1 MKPVHVAPEEAL
13 DLAKI
18 MGAKTVIPMH
28 WGTFPL
34 GEDLPKEGK
43 TRFLAAPAPGIKKV
57 LMRIGETLDLN
68 GL

>member
-1 MKPVHVAPEEAL
+1 L
-13 DLAKI
+13 NIAKI
-18 MGAKTVIPMH
+18 MSVKTVIPMH

-43 TRFLAAPAPGIKKV
+43 ARFLAAPAKDIKKI
-57 LMRIGETLDLN
+57 MIRIGKTLDLN

>member
-1 MKPVHVAPEEAL
+1 
-13 DLAKI
+13 
-18 MGAKTVIPMH
+18 MH

-43 TRFLAAPAPGIKKV
+43 ARFLAAPAPGIKKV
-57 LMRIGETLDLN
+57 MMRIGETLDLN